1 MKLGVCTSPENV
13 FMAAAAG
20 FDYVECSLNALAA
33 MEEDAYLELLHSAPD
48 FPIPISK
55 CNCLFPGDIPV
66 VGPNVSQQQICAYL
80 NHAFS
85 RASRLGIKLAVFGSG
100 KSRSYPE
107 DASFGNPMQQLAN
120 CLKLMAE
127 YADQYDIDIA
137 IEPLRL
143 QECNLVN
150 LVFEATILAIAVNHP
165 RIGVLGDTFHM
176 LSVHEPWE
184 NLANAR
190 HKRYHMHISHTLPD
204 LSGRIYPR
212 RGDGEDYTTVI
223 DTLKSMRYH
232 GDVSVEAG
240 TKDFSTDSIEA
251 VLCLKKLLA

>member
-1 MKLGVCTSPENV
+1 
-13 FMAAAAG
+13 
-20 FDYVECSLNALAA
+20 
-33 MEEDAYLELLHSAPD
+33 
-48 FPIPISK
+48 
-55 CNCLFPGDIPV
+55 
-66 VGPNVSQQQICAYL
+66 
-80 NHAFS
+80 
-85 RASRLGIKLAVFGSG
+85 
-100 KSRSYPE
+100 
-107 DASFGNPMQQLAN
+107 MQQLAD

-190 HKRYHMHISHTLPD
+190 HKLYHMHISHTLPD

>member
-13 FMAAAAG
+13 FIAASAG

-33 MEEDAYLELLHSAPD
+33 MEEDAYQSLLRASAD

-55 CNCLFPGDIPV
+55 CNCLLPGDV
-66 VGPNVSQQQICAYL
+66 KAVGPDVSQQALCDHL
-80 NHAFS
+80 DHAFS
-85 RASRLGIKLAVFGSG
+85 RASRLGVKLAVFGSG
-100 KSRSYPE
+100 KARSYPE
-107 DASFGNPMQQLAN
+107 DASFGNPMQQLAD
-120 CLKLMAE
+120 CLRLMAQ
-127 YADQYDIDIA
+127 YGDKYDIDIA

-143 QECNLVN
+143 EECNLVN
-150 LVFEATILAIAVNHP
+150 LVFEATILAIAVDHP

-176 LSVHEPWE
+176 LSVHEPWQ

-190 HKRYHMHISHTLPD
+190 HKLYHMHISHTLPD

-212 RGDGEDYTTVI
+212 RGDGEDYGSIVT
-223 DTLKSMRYH
+223 TLKEMGYR

-240 TKDFSTDSIEA
+240 TKDFSGDAIEA
-251 VLCLKKLLA
+251 VLCLKPMLA